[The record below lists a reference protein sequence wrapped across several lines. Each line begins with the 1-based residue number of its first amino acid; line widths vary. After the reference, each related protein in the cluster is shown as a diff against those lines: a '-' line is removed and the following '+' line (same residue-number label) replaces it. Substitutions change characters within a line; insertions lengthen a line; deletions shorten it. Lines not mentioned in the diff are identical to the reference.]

1 MTRRQLLAAAATAA
15 AVPRLYADPLGMPIG
30 TQTYP
35 MRDAIGKDFPG
46 TLRQM
51 AGMGYRTIEMC
62 SPPGYLS
69 SGFGSLAS
77 LKAPEIRRIIQD
89 AGLRCESCHYGFSEL
104 RQHLEERTAFAKEL
118 GLTQMVLS
126 SFGLPNAATL
136 DDWTRAA
143 AELNKIGEQVL
154 KAGMQLGYH
163 NHNNEFNELDGTLI
177 YDRLMSTFDA
187 KLVRLQFQVAVIS
200 LGFEA
205 ATYFKKYPGRFL
217 SIHLADYST
226 ADKKQVAVGAGVVD
240 WKSLFAAAKIGGV
253 KNYFVEVNPDL
264 MGPSYTYLHTL

>member
-15 AVPRLYADPLGMPIG
+15 ALPRLHADPLGMPIG

-163 NHNNEFNELDGTLI
+163 NHNNEFQVLDGTLV